1 MSEFKIDK
9 GHKALDGIVAKHE
22 SLVLNDAN
30 EAETRHKVIERILKE
45 VLGWTDDDISYEE
58 RCSEDGKTRFA
69 DYILRTATT
78 SLIVEAKKAGAAF
91 ALPTKHKSA
100 KLGGVLREGEVGDAI
115 RQVRDYS
122 RTKHIPFAVV
132 TNGSAWIIFPS
143 LRTDEV
149 PFEETQARIFY
160 DLREIQKRFVEFWEL
175 LSRERVSEG
184 NLEHELLSPERTQT
198 ARRIL
203 SLVNEPGFRLGR
215 NALY

>member
-9 GHKALDGIVAKHE
+9 GHKALDGVVAKHE
-22 SLVLNDAN
+22 SLVLEDAN

-58 RCSEDGKTRFA
+58 RCSEDGKTKFA

-78 SLIVEAKKAGAAF
+78 SLIVGGEEGWSR
-91 ALPTKHKSA
+91 LCSPTKHKSA
-100 KLGGVLREGEVGDAI
+100 KLGGVLREGEVGEAI
-115 RQVRDYS
+115 RQVRDYC

-149 PFEETQARIFY
+149 PFEETPARIFY

-184 NLEHELLSPERTQT
+184 NLEHELLSQERTQNGEGIYLT
-198 ARRIL
+198 EYT
-203 SLVNEPGFRLGR
+203 SLGLD
-215 NALY
+215 